1 MKVKMWIVIWLS
13 LYSTIKLAATKDW
26 ACLMI
31 ALIIWMELFSTSNK
45 NSWTSKIK
53 KKKSETWLMMP
64 SNTVAYLREMLK
76 VRRPMSMVS
85 LMITRVIVSSQ
96 VPTTLKMVI
105 NMVYKVLLII
115 RRKDLKLDHSVFK
128 EEGTSMMASPPLVP
142 NQNNLKTSK
151 T

>member
-1 MKVKMWIVIWLS
+1 
-13 LYSTIKLAATKDW
+13 
-26 ACLMI
+26 
-31 ALIIWMELFSTSNK
+31 
-45 NSWTSKIK
+45 
-53 KKKSETWLMMP
+53 MP